1 MRRRVA
7 PSCWWQQRCSLSS
20 GPCVPSR
27 GAVWRPLSSLA
38 FVLAFAACAP
48 APSTIQR
55 TATPTVIVVP
65 TVLPNGRVEIRVQPR
80 YVLGA
85 QARVDVTI
93 IATRGTITGPTQA
106 RVMAS
111 GINEGGAPAEVLVRR
126 LDATAVTATAD
137 RRATTFVTWNG
148 EDQSGV
154 RVPADAY
161 VLLLEFE
168 SNDGE
173 NIRTIRATATLHMN
187 D

>member
-1 MRRRVA
+1 
-7 PSCWWQQRCSLSS
+7 
-20 GPCVPSR
+20 
-27 GAVWRPLSSLA
+27 VWRPLSPLAVVLA
-38 FVLAFAACAP
+38 FVACAP
-48 APSTIQR
+48 APTTIQR

-65 TVLPNGRVEIRVQPR
+65 TVLPNGRVEIAIQPR
-80 YVLGA
+80 YALGQPTRIELA
-85 QARVDVTI
+85 IV
-93 IATRGTITGPTQA
+93 ATRGTISGPIQA

-148 EDQSGV
+148 EDQFGV

-168 SNDGE
+168 SKDGE
-173 NIRTIRATATLHMN
+173 NIRTIRATATLQMN

>member
-1 MRRRVA
+1 
-7 PSCWWQQRCSLSS
+7 
-20 GPCVPSR
+20 
-27 GAVWRPLSSLA
+27 VWRLLSSLA
-38 FVLAFAACAP
+38 VVLAFASCAQ

-65 TVLPNGRVEIRVQPR
+65 TVLPNGRVEIAIQPR
-80 YVLGA
+80 YLLS
-85 QARVDVTI
+85 QPTRIDVAI
-93 IATRGTITGPTQA
+93 VATRGTITGPTQA

-111 GINEGGAPAEVLVRR
+111 GINEGGAPSEVLVRR
-126 LDATAVTATAD
+126 LDVSAVTATAD

-148 EDQSGV
+148 EDQFGV

-168 SNDGE
+168 SKDGE
-173 NIRTIRATATLHMN
+173 NVGTIRATATLQMN

>member
-1 MRRRVA
+1 
-7 PSCWWQQRCSLSS
+7 
-20 GPCVPSR
+20 
-27 GAVWRPLSSLA
+27 VWRPVSSIAVAL
-38 FVLAFAACAP
+38 VFAACAP
-48 APSTIQR
+48 QSGTIQR
-55 TATPTVIVVP
+55 TATPAIIVVP
-65 TVLPNGRVEIRVQPR
+65 TLLPNGRVEVAILPR
-80 YVLGA
+80 YVLGEL
-85 QARVDVTI
+85 ARIDVAI
-93 IATRGTITGPTQA
+93 IATRGTITGPLEA

-148 EDQSGV
+148 EDQFGV
-154 RVPADAY
+154 RVPADGY

-168 SNDGE
+168 SKDGE